1 MCPVLWQPD
10 RLQCIFV
17 MGHVGT
23 VDLLVCVVPEDGTH
37 YQLFCFHRLAYFVVH
52 LMLALL
58 LSLLTTLDEVMKGF
72 ILPRKMVEVS

>member
-10 RLQCIFV
+10 RLQCIFF
-17 MGHVGT
+17 MGNVGT
-23 VDLLVCVVPEDGTH
+23 VDLLVCVVPEDDTH

>member
-1 MCPVLWQPD
+1 
-10 RLQCIFV
+10 
-17 MGHVGT
+17 
-23 VDLLVCVVPEDGTH
+23 VVPEDGTH

-72 ILPRKMVEVS
+72 ILPRKMVEVKLHVCNLLRCDSHYFHCDHGLGAC